1 MLSRPKRRILIT
13 AATAAAV
20 AGAAFVVAGAVRANA
35 GPVVRAD
42 APPAAGKDGIIT
54 AAYVKCLND
63 HGWPVGPGLRINPNG
78 IAPAPEVINAA
89 VNACE
94 ALENG
99 ALEKL
104 RPSDKAYRA
113 LGYRS
118 RRFATCMRLHGVEI
132 GSPHLFRVRIGI
144 GVGFPKVDP
153 ATPGFDD
160 AYAACK
166 SIMNVFG

>member
-1 MLSRPKRRILIT
+1 MLKRRILIT

-35 GPVVRAD
+35 GPVARAV
-42 APPAAGKDGIIT
+42 APPAAAKDGIVT
-54 AAYVKCLND
+54 PEYVKCLNA
-63 HGWPVGPGLRINPNG
+63 HGWPIGPGLQINPRG
-78 IAPAPEVINAA
+78 IAPAPSVINAA

-104 RPSDKAYRA
+104 RPSEKAFHA

-118 RRFATCMRLHGVEI
+118 RRFATCMRLHHVEI
-132 GSPHLFRVRIGI
+132 GSPHLFRIRIGI

-153 ATPGFDD
+153 GTPGFDD